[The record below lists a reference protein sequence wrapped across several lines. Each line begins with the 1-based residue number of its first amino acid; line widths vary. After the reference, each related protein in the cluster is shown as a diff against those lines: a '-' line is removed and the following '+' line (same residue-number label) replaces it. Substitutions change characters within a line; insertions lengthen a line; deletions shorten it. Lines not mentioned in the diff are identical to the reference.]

1 MLIIASCL
9 IFYAVGI
16 VTNFFANPIFSMFF
30 IVSQETARNIF
41 TYLAVGIAISL
52 IVITSSAILI
62 QKRRNNQANNEKN
75 SKPTPSKNDQKITK
89 YLESSSIE
97 KPIIQLVEQSKTQ
110 ISAHSKTDEVTATS
124 QEIMSQ
130 DKRVCS
136 ICQEKFDTPLYQ
148 INSSS
153 SGIELGR
160 ICPYCRQSLD
170 SQPENTID
178 DWWVR
183 TFKSPDSTRDKITT

>member
-16 VTNFFANPIFSMFF
+16 VTNFFANPIFSIFF

-62 QKRRNNQANNEKN
+62 QKRRNSQANDEKN
-75 SKPTPSKNDQKITK
+75 SKLTPSKNDQKITK

-110 ISAHSKTDEVTATS
+110 ISAHSKTNEVTATS

-130 DKRVCS
+130 GKRVCS

-153 SGIELGR
+153 SGIEIGR

>member
-9 IFYAVGI
+9 IFYAFGI

-41 TYLAVGIAISL
+41 TYLAVGIAITL
-52 IVITSSAILI
+52 IVIASSAILI
-62 QKRRNNQANNEKN
+62 QKRKNSQANDEKN
-75 SKPTPSKNDQKITK
+75 SKLTPSKNDQKITK
-89 YLESSSIE
+89 YLESSSTE
-97 KPIIQLVEQSKTQ
+97 KPIIQLTKQSKTQ
-110 ISAHSKTDEVTATS
+110 ISAQSKTDKVNITS
-124 QEIMSQ
+124 QEVMSQ
-130 DKRVCS
+130 GKRICS
-136 ICQEKFDTPLYQ
+136 ICLEKFDTPLYQ

-183 TFKSPDSTRDKITT
+183 TFKSPDSALDKTAT